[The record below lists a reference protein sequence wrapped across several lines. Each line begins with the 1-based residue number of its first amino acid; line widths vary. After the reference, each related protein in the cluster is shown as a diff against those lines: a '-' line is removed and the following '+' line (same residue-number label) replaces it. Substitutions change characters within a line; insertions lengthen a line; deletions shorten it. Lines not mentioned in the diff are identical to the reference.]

1 MAYIQLDET
10 KKGMHSL
17 LAFRP
22 EIAQPL
28 TTLMQSLMRSN
39 VGLSMGERELI
50 ASFVS
55 SLNECYICNS
65 IHGEVAQCL
74 LDADF
79 TLIQKVKEDYQKA
92 PISDKIKTL
101 LTLAKSVQKGGKNV
115 TEEQVSFAKNSG
127 ATDMEIHDTVLI
139 ASLFCMFNRYVDGLG
154 LESNDT
160 VETFRERGKKI
171 AQQGYNQ

>member
-1 MAYIQLDET
+1 MAYISLDKT

-17 LAFRP
+17 LTFRP

-28 TTLMQSLMRSN
+28 TTLMQTLMRTN
-39 VGLSMGERELI
+39 VGLTMGERELI
-50 ASFVS
+50 ATFVS
-55 SLNECYICNS
+55 SLNGCYICDS

-74 LDADF
+74 LHADF
-79 TLIQKVKEDYQKA
+79 TLIQKVKEDYQEA
-92 PISDKIKTL
+92 PVSDKMKTL

-115 TEEQVSFAKNSG
+115 TEEQVALAKNSG

-139 ASLFCMFNRYVDGLG
+139 AALFCMFNRYVDGLG

-171 AQQGYNQ
+171 AEQGYNQ

>member
-1 MAYIQLDET
+1 MAYIPLDET

-22 EIAQPL
+22 EIALPL
-28 TTLMQSLMRSN
+28 TTLMQSLMRSDL
-39 VGLSMGERELI
+39 GLTMGERELI
-50 ASFVS
+50 ATFVS
-55 SLNECYICNS
+55 SLNECFICDS

-79 TLIQKVKEDYQKA
+79 RLIQKVKEDYQKA
-92 PISDKIKTL
+92 AISDKMKTL
-101 LTLAKSVQKGGKNV
+101 LTIAKSVQKGGKNV
-115 TEEQVSFAKNSG
+115 TEDQVAFAKNAG

-154 LESNDT
+154 LESDDT
-160 VETFRERGKKI
+160 METFRERGEKI
-171 AQQGYNQ
+171 AEKGYNQ

>member
-1 MAYIQLDET
+1 MAYISLDES
-10 KKGMHSL
+10 KKGMNSL

-22 EIAQPL
+22 EIAQPM
-28 TTLMQSLMRSN
+28 TILMQSLMRSN

-50 ASFVS
+50 ATFVS
-55 SLNECYICNS
+55 SLNECFICDS
-65 IHGEVAQCL
+65 IHGEIAQCL
-74 LDADF
+74 LEDF

-92 PISDKIKTL
+92 PISDKMKTL
-101 LTLAKSVQKGGKNV
+101 LTLAKSVQKGGENV
-115 TEEQVSFAKNSG
+115 TEEQITYAKSTG

-160 VETFRERGKKI
+160 METFRERGKKI
-171 AQQGYNQ
+171 AEQGYNQ

>member
-1 MAYIQLDET
+1 MAYISLDET
-10 KKGMHSL
+10 KRGMNSL

-28 TTLMQSLMRSN
+28 TTLMQILMRNN

-50 ASFVS
+50 AAFVS
-55 SLNECYICNS
+55 SLNDCYICGS
-65 IHGEVAQCL
+65 IHAEVAQCL
-74 LDADF
+74 LNADI
-79 TLIQKVKEDYQKA
+79 TLIQKVKDDYQKA
-92 PISDKIKTL
+92 PISNKMKTL
-101 LTLAKSVQKGGKNV
+101 LTLAKSVQEGGKNV
-115 TEEQVSFAKNSG
+115 TEEQVAIAKNSG
-127 ATDMEIHDTVLI
+127 STDMEIHDTVLI

-160 VETFRERGKKI
+160 METFRERGIKI